1 MSGIDQIL
9 QQIESEAAS
18 KEQAILADAKA
29 HSEKIV
35 ADCAKT
41 GEIALQKIADEA
53 AAKIEK
59 EKANAETAVRSEHQ
73 KQLLLAK
80 VALVEDCIAKAVD
93 SLRSLP
99 TEEYFALLTKKIVAA
114 AGQISGEVHF
124 SKHDLERL
132 PSDFESELAKKL
144 PSGVIVTVSKE
155 AADIEDGFILVH
167 GDIEENGT
175 FAALCDAERD
185 RMKDAVAA
193 VLFA

>member
-185 RMKDAVAA
+185 HMKDAVAA